1 MNAIMLEP
9 PSPFLGPETSGG
21 RKDRQVAQPEQPEDP
36 VPEAV
41 PPPTDDRHLAAGFR
55 MADCTVRPD
64 HGSIARPGQDTEF
77 VEPKVMEVLLHLAI
91 ADGELVERRELLDT
105 HWHPGADCDGALTR
119 VICALRRVLGDDC
132 RHPRYIGTV
141 HKHGYRLLIHVEPL
155 ANDDSQEPGQ
165 EPTAPDQP
173 LTRSGSGSA
182 AGERTTLLSELKR
195 RRVIRVATAYAVA
208 GWLIVQ
214 VAETTFEPL
223 GVPDWS
229 LTLLVLLVALG
240 FPLAVVLAW
249 AVQLTPDGPVLDMQV
264 AGMPAA
270 GRDGKARGLPLVIAA
285 AVLAVVLVLGYQF
298 MRSTVPSATTYSCPV
313 DAEYPGPETDEQGL

>member
-1 MNAIMLEP
+1 M
-9 PSPFLGPETSGG
+9 G
-21 RKDRQVAQPEQPEDP
+21 DRVVMP
-36 VPEAV
+36 
-41 PPPTDDRHLAAGFR
+41 DR
-55 MADCTVRPD
+55 
-64 HGSIARPGQDTEF
+64 GSIARAGEDAEF
-77 VEPKVMEVLLHLAI
+77 VEPKLMEVLLHLAI
-91 ADGELVERRELLDT
+91 AEGELVERRALLDA
-105 HWHPGADCDGALTR
+105 HWHPGADCEGALTQ

-132 RHPRYIGTV
+132 RHPRFIGTV
-141 HKHGYRLLIHVEPL
+141 HRHGYRLLVPVEPL
-155 ANDDSQEPGQ
+155 TEDDSRGSGHDRA
-165 EPTAPDQP
+165 APDQP
-173 LTRSGSGSA
+173 PMVSGSGPA
-182 AGERTTLLSELKR
+182 AGESTTLLSELRR

-270 GRDGKARGLPLVIAA
+270 THSGKAGGLPLVVAA
-285 AVLAVVLVLGYQF
+285 AVLAAVLVLGYQF

-313 DAEYPGPETDEQGL
+313 DADYSEPAGDEQGN